1 MNSKINLNFAST
13 DERAR
18 KMLYPTGIHKRILCV
33 FFFSLSFWCLS
44 AQTAFELIAADPR
57 LAFGNMYPYQPMDTT
72 VSQAPGG
79 FEPFY
84 ISHFGRHGSRYDTEE
99 TSKYHILE
107 TLKKYHDTGLFT
119 EKGEQLYRDV
129 LYVREQTDGK
139 NGMLTRRGALE
150 QRQIAERMCRHYRS
164 VFSGAKKIET
174 YTTMVPRVVESRDN
188 FIGVLS
194 AKVPDIK
201 IELNYSR
208 DDARNLQ
215 EVCGRNMTRDEM
227 AVLNNDGTVAAVR
240 ERKWA
245 EWTPD
250 QFPEEIF
257 KESSRAGNV
266 KMFMYQIVAVT
277 KCVYCMDGDMPDI
290 ASYFSAY
297 ELCNLWWRSNLVW
310 FARHG
315 ISEDNRGIRSDIK
328 GRLITEA
335 IIDDVQ
341 SAIKNPGKTAATL
354 RFGHDGDLHPL
365 LCFLDIEGANAGS
378 AEEVGEKA
386 RDFELVRTGSNL
398 QLVFYRNAKG
408 VILVKPMLNE
418 KECAIA
424 DLKPFE
430 GHYYL
435 WKDVRKFWEN
445 RSF

>member
-1 MNSKINLNFAST
+1 M
-13 DERAR
+13 
-18 KMLYPTGIHKRILCV
+18 KRILFV
-33 FFFSLSFWCLS
+33 VVFSLSFWCLP
-44 AQTAFELIAADPR
+44 AQTALELIESDPR
-57 LAFGNMYPYQPMDTT
+57 LAFGNMYPYQPMDTA
-72 VSQAPGG
+72 VSPAPGG
-79 FEPFY
+79 FEAFY

-99 TSKYHILE
+99 TSKYPVLKS
-107 TLKKYHDTGLFT
+107 LKKLHDAGLFT

-129 LYVREQTDGK
+129 LYVREQTDGR
-139 NGMLTRRGALE
+139 NGTLTRRGACE
-150 QRQIAERMCRHYRS
+150 QRQIAERMYSHYRS
-164 VFSGAKKIET
+164 VFTGGKKIQT

-208 DDARNLQ
+208 DDAHSLQ
-215 EVCGRNMTRDEM
+215 EVAGRNMSRDEM
-227 AVLNNDGTVAAVR
+227 AVLNNDSTVAAVR

-250 QFPEEIF
+250 QFPQEIF
-257 KESSRAGNV
+257 KDPSKAGNV
-266 KMFMYQIVAVT
+266 KMLMYQIVAAT

-290 ASYFSAY
+290 ASYFSPY
-297 ELCNLWWRSNLVW
+297 ELCHLWWRSNLVW
-310 FARHG
+310 FSRHG

-335 IIDDVQ
+335 LIDDVQ
-341 SAIKNPGKTAATL
+341 SAIRNPGKTAATL

-365 LCFLDIEGANAGS
+365 LCFMDIEGANAGS
-378 AEEVGEKA
+378 PEEVGDKA
-386 RDFELVRTGSNL
+386 RDFELVRAGSNL

-408 VILVKPMLNE
+408 VILVKPLLNE

-445 RSF
+445 RTF